1 MNSPYSDFK
10 VNRLLP
16 IVKHKRPTFV
26 ILTRRSHSKKGYV
39 FTHIFV
45 FILQFTQAI
54 VFKNIN
60 NF

>member
-1 MNSPYSDFK
+1 MQSSYSDFK

-16 IVKHKRPTFV
+16 NVKHKLPTFV

-45 FILQFTQAI
+45 FTLTIYLGYSVKI
-54 VFKNIN
+54 Y
-60 NF
+60 